1 MKKAELTYRGG
12 VYILS
17 EEALINKRPPSG
29 FDLVVGKSGKKKLV
43 SNNDIDALMVYQHAD
58 KLAKRHLLFW
68 CERFYQEI
76 TTGFSLEDFEKCKS
90 DRNNS
95 MFIKMPELKK
105 WIIRIQ
111 EALYFKGVSKQM
123 PKYRKRRS
131 VDSDA
136 FSDPMEHLHF
146 VQTGEIYGINV

>member
-12 VYILS
+12 VYVLS
-17 EEALINKRPPSG
+17 GDALINKQPPSG

-43 SNNDIDALMVYQHAD
+43 SNNDIDALMVYQYAD
-58 KLAKRHLLFW
+58 KLANRQLLFW

-111 EALYFKGVSKQM
+111 EALYFKGVSKQK
-123 PKYRKRRS
+123 PKYRKKRD

-136 FSDPMEHLHF
+136 FSDPMEYLHF
-146 VQTGEIYGINV
+146 AQTGEIYGIDI